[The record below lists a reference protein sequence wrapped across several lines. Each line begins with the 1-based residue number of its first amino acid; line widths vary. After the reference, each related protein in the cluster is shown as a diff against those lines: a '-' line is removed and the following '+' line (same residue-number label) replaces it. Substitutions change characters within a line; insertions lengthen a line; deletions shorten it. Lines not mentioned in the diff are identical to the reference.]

1 MENTVGTKK
10 TQYVLGFLVL
20 LFFLLAASAYFVN
33 TRYLFSVADG
43 GAVND
48 FAFYIWS
55 IGLLLFSVAMYIF
68 AKRHF
73 YLTKCW
79 PYAVA
84 LAIFMLASLL
94 GTFLPSSFANEA
106 GEVYSLSLSDKMR
119 SAVHT
124 VLTYVII
131 YDFIAICP
139 FLSRGKRIY
148 KVLYLAVSAVALAA
162 IVYSY
167 VTEFDI
173 YKTMFSGDSELIKQ
187 SPIVQSFTSNRNI
200 YGFLLFAGLAS
211 ESFLI
216 GNGRRF
222 YHWFF
227 FYFYYANLIFPCSKT
242 CMVISVFFA
251 LAFLIYNLVIRVRKH
266 VVKAILPLAIFLI
279 VHGLICL
286 FAFVDFGPSFGIVHN
301 FFVRIFEDAKEGG
314 TTTFAMRFEQIKNA
328 YDVISSSPASL
339 WFGFGDVTGM
349 NAYFYRFG
357 EVNRYM
363 AVDSSIAVC
372 LLQGGIFGG
381 AFFLLGYG
389 YIFAIVI
396 LTLVKRK
403 NKSSFLYLFL
413 FVACLARSFMEV
425 AYPGCLNWSGLAL
438 YGMIAIPAL
447 SEIRYRKTL
456 ARHMELSLVD
466 VQREEEKI
474 EKRKKKRKKP
484 CEKPMDIGKVF
495 AFTMP
500 FFVSFMA
507 AFHQLSA
514 IYGNSFFSD
523 YWNFG
528 AAITLYLTVTLGLYF
543 CFFYLKNK
551 NVFSGLVFFVYAAVD
566 LVISIVGM
574 ACMPG
579 LGAFFFSVG
588 GLVLLLVL
596 SLSLRAFRTL
606 EGQLLVSAY
615 FLLWSA
621 FFVLISELLMVY
633 FSDAASLNSV
643 FGTSGIVFAFSF
655 FHSSLF
661 EFWVFPTF
669 QKFFS
674 KADQVLLPFIDRK
687 AAIRHIKKM
696 R

>member
-1 MENTVGTKK
+1 MENAVGTKK

-20 LFFLLAASAYFVN
+20 LFFLLTASAYFVN
-33 TRYLFSVADG
+33 TRYLFSVENG

-55 IGLLLFSVAMYIF
+55 IGLLSFSVVIFIF

-79 PYAVA
+79 PYAIA
-84 LAIFMLASLL
+84 LAIFLVASLL
-94 GTFLPSSFANEA
+94 GTFLSGPFINEA
-106 GEVYSLSLSDKMR
+106 GEAYNLSLPDKMR

-148 KVLYLAVSAVALAA
+148 KVLYLAVSAIALAA
-162 IVYSY
+162 IIYSY
-167 VTEFDI
+167 VAEFDI
-173 YKTMFSGDSELIKQ
+173 YMTMFSGDPELIKK
-187 SPIVQSFTSNRNI
+187 SPIVQSFTSNRNV

-211 ESFLI
+211 ESLLI
-216 GNGRRF
+216 GSGRRF

-266 VVKAILPLAIFLI
+266 VVKAILPLTIFLV

-314 TTTFAMRFEQIKNA
+314 TTTFMLRFEQIKNA
-328 YDVISSSPASL
+328 YDVISVSPTSL
-339 WFGFGDVTGM
+339 WLGFGDVTGM
-349 NAYFYRFG
+349 NAYFHSFA
-357 EVNRYM
+357 EVNQYT
-363 AVDSSIAVC
+363 AVDSSIAVS

-389 YIFAIVI
+389 YVLALVI

-413 FVACLARSFMEV
+413 FVACFARSFMEV

-456 ARHMELSLVD
+456 AKHMELSVVD
-466 VQREEEKI
+466 VQKEEEQSSK
-474 EKRKKKRKKP
+474 KKKKRKKP
-484 CEKPMDIGKVF
+484 CKKPMDIGKVF

-507 AFHQLSA
+507 AFHQLFA
-514 IYGNSFFSD
+514 IYGNNFFSD

-528 AAITLYLTVTLGLYF
+528 ATVILYLTMTLGLYF

-551 NVFSGLVFFVYAAVD
+551 NVFSGLVFLAYAIAD
-566 LVISIVGM
+566 LIISIVGM

-579 LGAFFFSVG
+579 IGAFFFSIG
-588 GLVLLLVL
+588 GLALLLVL
-596 SLSLRAFRTL
+596 SISLRAFRTL

-621 FFVLISELLMVY
+621 FFALISEVLMIY
-633 FSDAASLNSV
+633 FSDVASLNSV
-643 FGTSGIVFAFSF
+643 FGVAGIIFAFSF

-661 EFWVFPTF
+661 EFWVFPSF
-669 QKFFS
+669 EKFFS
-674 KADQVLLPFIDRK
+674 KADEVLLPFIDRK